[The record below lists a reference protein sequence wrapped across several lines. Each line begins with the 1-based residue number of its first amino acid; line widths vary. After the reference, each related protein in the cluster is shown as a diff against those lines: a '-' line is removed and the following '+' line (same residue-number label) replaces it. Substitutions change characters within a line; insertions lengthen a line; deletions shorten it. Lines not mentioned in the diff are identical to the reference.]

1 MSTQKKV
8 ELISSVKDEHGL
20 APALRALELPR
31 ATWYYHPRSRRPD
44 IPYEEKYAH
53 IRPILEDVLR
63 EHPSYGIPRIT
74 PELAD
79 RYGRWINHKVIQ
91 ELLHLW
97 DLSLLRKAKKPR
109 PGIIRQ
115 AILAAGDKANLVKG
129 MTHIGVFAVSYTD
142 FTEIRYANGYRKAH
156 LMPIIGHAC
165 KMSYGWALGESA
177 DSELALE
184 AWSMAKRTF
193 ARLGISCEGMIVHQD
208 QDSVYTGHMW
218 TGQLLLRDKV
228 RLSYAL
234 DGARDNTEMESF
246 NSHFKQEGNSL
257 FLDAGDIEEL
267 KIVVSRQMRYYNTKR
282 RHSSL
287 GYVSPMTY
295 IDSILLDGKE
305 GN

>member
-1 MSTQKKV
+1 MSTEKKI
-8 ELISSVKDEHGL
+8 ELISSVKDEYGL

-31 ATWYYHPRSRRPD
+31 ATWYYNEKQR

-53 IRPILEDVLR
+53 IRPILEDILR
-63 EHPSYGIPRIT
+63 DHPSYGIPRIT

-79 RYGRWINHKVIQ
+79 RYGRQINHKVIQ

-97 DLSLLRKAKKPR
+97 DLSILRSAKKPR
-109 PGIIRQ
+109 PSSIRQ
-115 AILAAGDKANLVKG
+115 AILEAGDKANLVKG
-129 MTHIGVFAVSYTD
+129 MTQIGLFAVSYTD
-142 FTEIRYANGYRKAH
+142 FTEICYANGSRKAY

-165 KMSYGWALGESA
+165 KMAYGWALGESA
-177 DSELALE
+177 DSELGIK
-184 AWSMAKRTF
+184 AWNMAKQTF
-193 ARLGISCEGMIVHQD
+193 ERLDITCKGMIIHHD

-234 DGARDNTEMESF
+234 DGAKDNTEMESF
-246 NSHFKQEGNSL
+246 NSRFKQEGNSL

-267 KIVVSRQMRYYNTKR
+267 KAVVSRQMEYYNTRR

-287 GYVSPMTY
+287 GYVPPIAY
-295 IDSILLDGKE
+295 IESMLSDGKE
-305 GN
+305 EK

>member
-1 MSTQKKV
+1 MSTEKKV
-8 ELISSVKDEHGL
+8 ELILSVKDEYGL
-20 APALRALELPR
+20 APVLRALDLPR
-31 ATWYYHPRSRRPD
+31 ATWYYHEKHR

-53 IRPILEDVLR
+53 VRPMLEDILR

-79 RYGRWINHKVIQ
+79 RYGRRINHKVIQ

-97 DLSLLRKAKKPR
+97 DLSMLRKAKKPR
-109 PGIIRQ
+109 PSSIRQ
-115 AILAAGDKANLVKG
+115 VILAAGDRANLVKG
-129 MTHIGVFAVSYTD
+129 MTKIGLFEVSYTD

-156 LMPIIGHAC
+156 LMPIIGHVC
-165 KMSYGWALGESA
+165 KMAYGWALGESA

-184 AWSMAKRTF
+184 AWNMAKKTF
-193 ARLGISCEGMIVHQD
+193 GRLGISCKGMIMHHD

-218 TGQLLLRDKV
+218 TGQLLLKDKV

-246 NSHFKQEGNSL
+246 NGHFKQEGNSL
-257 FLDAGDIEEL
+257 FMDAGDMGEL
-267 KIVVSRQMRYYNTKR
+267 KAVVSRQMKYYNTKR

-287 GYVSPMTY
+287 GYVSPMAY
-295 IDSILLDGKE
+295 IRSMLSDGKE
-305 GN
+305 EN

>member
-1 MSTQKKV
+1 MSTEKKI
-8 ELISSVKDEHGL
+8 ELITSVKDEYGL

-31 ATWYYHPRSRRPD
+31 ATWYYNEKQR

-53 IRPILEDVLR
+53 IRPILEDILR
-63 EHPSYGIPRIT
+63 DHPSYGIPRIT

-79 RYGRWINHKVIQ
+79 RYGRQINHKVIQ

-97 DLSLLRKAKKPR
+97 DLSMLRSAKRPR
-109 PGIIRQ
+109 PSSIRQ

-129 MTHIGVFAVSYTD
+129 MTQIGLFAVSYTD
-142 FTEIRYANGYRKAH
+142 FTEIRYADGSRKAY
-156 LMPIIGHAC
+156 LMPIIGHVC
-165 KMSYGWALGESA
+165 KMAYGWALGESA
-177 DSELALE
+177 DSELAIK

-193 ARLGISCEGMIVHQD
+193 GRLGITCKGMIMHHD

-234 DGARDNTEMESF
+234 DGAKDNTEMESF
-246 NSHFKQEGNSL
+246 NGHFKQEGNSL

-267 KIVVSRQMRYYNTKR
+267 KAVVSRQMEYYNTSR

-287 GYVSPMTY
+287 GYVSPLAY
-295 IDSILLDGKE
+295 IESMLSDGKE
-305 GN
+305 EK

>member
-1 MSTQKKV
+1 MSTEKKV
-8 ELISSVKDEHGL
+8 ELITSVKDEYGL

-31 ATWYYHPRSRRPD
+31 ATWYYNEKQR

-53 IRPILEDVLR
+53 IRPILEDILR
-63 EHPSYGIPRIT
+63 DHPSYGIPRIT

-79 RYGRWINHKVIQ
+79 RYGRQINHKVIQ

-97 DLSLLRKAKKPR
+97 DLSMLRSAKKPR
-109 PGIIRQ
+109 PSSVRQ
-115 AILAAGDKANLVKG
+115 AILEAGDKANLVKG
-129 MTHIGVFAVSYTD
+129 MTQIGLFAVSYTD
-142 FTEIRYANGYRKAH
+142 FTEIRYADGSRKAY

-177 DSELALE
+177 DSELAIK
-184 AWSMAKRTF
+184 AWNMAKQTF
-193 ARLGISCEGMIVHQD
+193 ERLDITCKGMIMHHD

-218 TGQLLLRDKV
+218 TGQLLLKDKV

-234 DGARDNTEMESF
+234 DGAKDNTEMESF
-246 NSHFKQEGNSL
+246 NSRFKQEGNSL

-267 KIVVSRQMRYYNTKR
+267 KEVISRQMKYYNTKR

-287 GYVSPMTY
+287 GYVSPMAY
-295 IDSILLDGKE
+295 IESMLSDGKGE
-305 GN
+305 E